1 MEHDLFGKPDSTFP
15 DHALEKRKRPNLGP
29 AAQSLPAKMETAGLG
44 SSRSSKHRVGASR
57 KPKMT
62 ALPQYEA
69 RARVIYFVFFL
80 AFFFFA
86 IVSILGVCV
95 DPAAG

>member
-1 MEHDLFGKPDSTFP
+1 MD
-15 DHALEKRKRPNLGP
+15 
-29 AAQSLPAKMETAGLG
+29 TAGLG

-62 ALPQYEA
+62 TLPQYEA

-95 DPAAG
+95 DPVAG

>member
-1 MEHDLFGKPDSTFP
+1 
-15 DHALEKRKRPNLGP
+15 
-29 AAQSLPAKMETAGLG
+29 METAGLW

-57 KPKMT
+57 NPKLT

-69 RARVIYFVFFL
+69 RAQVIYFVFFL

-86 IVSILGVCV
+86 MVCFLGVSV
-95 DPAAG
+95 EPAAG

>member
-1 MEHDLFGKPDSTFP
+1 
-15 DHALEKRKRPNLGP
+15 
-29 AAQSLPAKMETAGLG
+29 METAGLG

-62 ALPQYEA
+62 ALPQY
-69 RARVIYFVFFL
+69 FVFFL
-80 AFFFFA
+80 AFFFFVA
-86 IVSILGVCV
+86 IVSFLGVCV

>member
-1 MEHDLFGKPDSTFP
+1 
-15 DHALEKRKRPNLGP
+15 
-29 AAQSLPAKMETAGLG
+29 METAGLG
-44 SSRSSKHRVGASR
+44 SSRSSKHRMGASR

-80 AFFFFA
+80 AFFFFVA
-86 IVSILGVCV
+86 MT
-95 DPAAG
+95 

>member
-1 MEHDLFGKPDSTFP
+1 
-15 DHALEKRKRPNLGP
+15 
-29 AAQSLPAKMETAGLG
+29 METAGLG

-69 RARVIYFVFFL
+69 ALASFTSSSSWPFSSSSPWLDSLVFVLIRRQVEF
-80 AFFFFA
+80 
-86 IVSILGVCV
+86 
-95 DPAAG
+95 

>member
-1 MEHDLFGKPDSTFP
+1 
-15 DHALEKRKRPNLGP
+15 
-29 AAQSLPAKMETAGLG
+29 METAGLG

-69 RARVIYFVFFL
+69 RARVIHFVFFL
-80 AFFFFA
+80 AFFFFVA

-95 DPAAG
+95 EPAAG

>member
-1 MEHDLFGKPDSTFP
+1 LQLDKCKL
-15 DHALEKRKRPNLGP
+15 PNLDPGRE
-29 AAQSLPAKMETAGLG
+29 SLPAKMETAGLG

-57 KPKMT
+57 NPKMT

-69 RARVIYFVFFL
+69 RAHVIYDEFVFFL
-80 AFFFFA
+80 AFFFFVA
-86 IVSILGVCV
+86 IVCVLGVCV

>member
-1 MEHDLFGKPDSTFP
+1 
-15 DHALEKRKRPNLGP
+15 
-29 AAQSLPAKMETAGLG
+29 METAGLG
-44 SSRSSKHRVGASR
+44 SSRSSKHRFGASR

-80 AFFFFA
+80 VFFFFA
-86 IVSILGVCV
+86 IVSFLGVCV

>member
-1 MEHDLFGKPDSTFP
+1 
-15 DHALEKRKRPNLGP
+15 
-29 AAQSLPAKMETAGLG
+29 METAGLW

-57 KPKMT
+57 NPKMT

-69 RARVIYFVFFL
+69 GAQVIYFDFFL

-86 IVSILGVCV
+86 MVCFLGVCV
-95 DPAAG
+95 EPAAG

>member
-1 MEHDLFGKPDSTFP
+1 
-15 DHALEKRKRPNLGP
+15 
-29 AAQSLPAKMETAGLG
+29 METAGLG

-69 RARVIYFVFFL
+69 RAQVIYVDFFLVFFFL
-80 AFFFFA
+80 A
-86 IVSILGVCV
+86 IVRFLGVC
-95 DPAAG
+95 

>member
-1 MEHDLFGKPDSTFP
+1 
-15 DHALEKRKRPNLGP
+15 
-29 AAQSLPAKMETAGLG
+29 METAGLG

-57 KPKMT
+57 KSKMT

-80 AFFFFA
+80 AFFFFVA
-86 IVSILGVCV
+86 MT
-95 DPAAG
+95 

>member
-1 MEHDLFGKPDSTFP
+1 
-15 DHALEKRKRPNLGP
+15 
-29 AAQSLPAKMETAGLG
+29 METAGLG

-57 KPKMT
+57 KPKRT

-69 RARVIYFVFFL
+69 RAHVIYFVFFL

-86 IVSILGVCV
+86 IVSILGV
-95 DPAAG
+95 

>member
-1 MEHDLFGKPDSTFP
+1 M
-15 DHALEKRKRPNLGP
+15 KRKRPNLDP

>member
-1 MEHDLFGKPDSTFP
+1 
-15 DHALEKRKRPNLGP
+15 
-29 AAQSLPAKMETAGLG
+29 METAGLG

-69 RARVIYFVFFL
+69 GARVIYFVFFFF
-80 AFFFFA
+80 AFFLA
-86 IVSILGVCV
+86 IVCVLGVCV